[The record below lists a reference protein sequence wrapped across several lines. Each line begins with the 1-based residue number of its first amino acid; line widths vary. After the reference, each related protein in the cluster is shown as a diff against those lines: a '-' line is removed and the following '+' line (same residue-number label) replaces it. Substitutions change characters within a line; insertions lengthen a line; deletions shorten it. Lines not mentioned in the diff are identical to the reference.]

1 MDIGDV
7 QVFLAVVGEKSF
19 SRAAWRLHRSQPVVS
34 QTIRRLEAELGEP
47 LFDRSSKGGRLTEAG
62 KTFRE
67 FAERLVTL
75 SDKALAVVGE
85 LRDLRRGRVVL
96 GANEG
101 AVPTLLPYISRFTSA
116 HPRILVDVR
125 RVRARD
131 VAGELGQGNIDFGVT
146 TFKPAEK
153 GLKAITLA
161 YDEMVALVRPD
172 HQFAALTK
180 LSVTAW
186 AAEPIIVHSDPS
198 PARESVFRRVERI
211 HAPFNTR
218 IALPTIE
225 AMKEAVQAGLGITLL
240 PRRCARSEIEN
251 GQLVAVPVPELRMA
265 HSLRLVFRRNR
276 SSSNAARAFLEII
289 AEHQKAAKDSLA
301 SDVVGANTKVR
312 QAN

>member
-7 QVFLAVVGEKSF
+7 QVFLAVVREKSF

-34 QTIRRLEAELGEP
+34 QTIRRLEAELAEP
-47 LFDRSSKGGRLTEAG
+47 LFDRSSKGGKLTEAG

-67 FAERLVTL
+67 YAERLVSL

-85 LRDLRRGRVVL
+85 LRDLRRGRVL
-96 GANEG
+96 IGANEG
-101 AVPTLLPYISRFTSA
+101 AVPTLLPFVSRFASA
-116 HPRILVDVR
+116 YPQILVDVR

-131 VAGELGQGNIDFGVT
+131 VAGELAQGNIDFGVT

-172 HQFAALTK
+172 HEFARLTK
-180 LSVTAW
+180 LSVAAW
-186 AAEPIIVHSDPS
+186 AAQPIIVHSDPS

-211 HAPFNTR
+211 HARINTR

-240 PRRCARSEIEN
+240 PRRCARSEIDN
-251 GQLVAVPVPELRMA
+251 GQLVAVPVPELRME
-265 HSLRLVFRRNR
+265 HRLRLVYRRH
-276 SSSNAARAFLEII
+276 SSLSNAARAFLEII
-289 AEHQKAAKDSLA
+289 AEHQRAARDTLA
-301 SDVVGANTKVR
+301 SEVADPHTEVR
-312 QAN
+312 QAK

>member
-1 MDIGDV
+1 MDIRDV
-7 QVFLAVVGEKSF
+7 QVFLAVAREKSF

-34 QTIRRLEAELGEP
+34 QTIRRLETELGEP
-47 LFDRSSKGGRLTEAG
+47 LFDRSSKGGKLTEAG
-62 KTFRE
+62 KTFRDY
-67 FAERLVTL
+67 AERLVSL

-85 LRDLRRGRVVL
+85 LRDLRRGRVL
-96 GANEG
+96 IGANEG
-101 AVPTLLPYISRFTSA
+101 AVPTLLPYVFRFASGY
-116 HPRILVDVR
+116 PQILVDVR

-161 YDEMVALVRPD
+161 NDEMVALVRPD
-172 HQFAALTK
+172 HEFAKLTK

-186 AAEPIIVHSDPS
+186 AAQSIIVHSDPS

-211 HAPFNTR
+211 HARFNAR
-218 IALPTIE
+218 VALPTIE
-225 AMKEAVQAGLGITLL
+225 SMKEAVQAGLGITLL
-240 PRRCARSEIEN
+240 PRRCARSEIEA

-265 HSLRLVFRRNR
+265 HSLRLVYRRN
-276 SSSNAARAFLEII
+276 SSMSHAARAFLEVI
-289 AEHQKAAKDSLA
+289 AEHQKAAKETQS
-301 SDVVGANTKVR
+301 SEVVDATIEVR